1 MRSFLIVNLLILV
14 FACNLF
20 AEELYIGYLKPFQ
33 ETFPKKTFIRIDP
46 MAEPKKSFG
55 LDFKNNFISKHFELK
70 GILYNPNDKRA
81 FINGELYKEGDL
93 IDNYKVQQ
101 IFSDKVILV
110 GNGKKI
116 ELTID

>member
-1 MRSFLIVNLLILV
+1 MKSLFIIILLILL

-20 AEELYIGYLKPFQ
+20 SEELYIGYLKPY
-33 ETFPKKTFIRIDP
+33 EKTFPKKSFRADP

-55 LDFKNNFISKHFELK
+55 LNIKDDFINKNYELK
-70 GILYNPNDKRA
+70 GILYNPVDKRA

-93 IDNYKVQQ
+93 IDNFKVQQ
-101 IFSDKVILV
+101 ILSDKVILV